1 MSARGAGTSEGA
13 GTGEGADAGEV
24 GRRLELEVESVAV
37 GGDGVAREPAGRVVF
52 VPVTAPGDR
61 VRARITE
68 DRGSFLRARAEE
80 VLVPGP
86 DRRPPPCPYYGACGG
101 CQLQHLEPAAQRE
114 AKRRAVRDALQRI
127 GGLDAEVPPVL
138 EAGPRLG
145 YRNRV
150 VLTLR
155 RGGGGAGRG
164 GETGRGGEPGSA
176 DGPGVRA
183 GYHARGEPDRLVDV
197 AGCPL
202 AEPAVDDAWRA
213 LRRSWGPAA
222 RHLPAGDEL
231 RITVRGSATGRV
243 AVLVEGGEPGAPGDP
258 ERVAAA
264 VPGLATYAWRP
275 EGERGARILAGEPA
289 LRERWQGFEVDLAPG
304 VFLQVNRR
312 ASEAVERSLDEGLGP
327 VDGLRVLDLYAG
339 VGTRAV
345 RWSLR
350 GAEAA
355 ACERDAAAVAAGEET
370 AARSGASPELR
381 TGRVE
386 DLLGEL
392 LPADVVVLNPPRT
405 GVSREVA
412 RALRERGGAARL
424 AYVSC
429 DPATLARD
437 LARLRGAWELKGL
450 EAFDAFPQTAHVETL
465 AWLEAA

>member
-1 MSARGAGTSEGA
+1 MSTPDAAASEGA
-13 GTGEGADAGEV
+13 DGGEV

-37 GGDGVAREPAGRVVF
+37 GGDGVAREPSGRVVF

-61 VRARITE
+61 VRARVTE
-68 DRGSFLRARAEE
+68 DRGSFLRALAEE

-114 AKRRAVRDALQRI
+114 AKRGAVRDALRRI
-127 GGLDAEVPPVL
+127 GGLEAEVPPVR

-145 YRNRV
+145 YRNRIA
-150 VLTLR
+150 LTLR
-155 RGGGGAGRG
+155 RGDGGAPAGAG
-164 GETGRGGEPGSA
+164 GA
-176 DGPGVRA
+176 DVRA
-183 GYHARGEPDRLVDV
+183 GYHARGEPDRLVEV
-197 AGCPL
+197 TGCPL
-202 AEPAVDDAWRA
+202 AEPAVAEAWRA

-222 RHLPAGDEL
+222 RHLPAGEEL
-231 RITVRGSATGRV
+231 RITVRGSATGSV
-243 AVLVEGGEPGAPGDP
+243 AVLVEGGAPGEPGNP

-264 VPGLATYAWRP
+264 VPGLSTYAWRP
-275 EGERGARILAGEPA
+275 GGERRARILAGEPV

-312 ASEAVERSLDEGLGP
+312 VSEAVERSLDEGLGP

-339 VGTRAV
+339 VGTRAA

-355 ACERDAAAVAAGEET
+355 ACEADPDAVAAGEE
-370 AARSGASPELR
+370 AASRAGASPELR
-381 TGRVE
+381 AGRVE
-386 DLLGEL
+386 DLLGTL
-392 LPADVVVLNPPRT
+392 VPADVVVLNPPRT
-405 GVSREVA
+405 GLSRQVA

-437 LARLRGAWELKGL
+437 LARLAGAWELKGL